1 LRIQRKIYENEGE
14 KYHAI
19 SSNETINQDSK
30 RTIFWRNSI
39 VVQLGS
45 VHIIL
50 IRPTC
55 AIEKGK
61 KNKEYCAAKRPW
73 LMFYSSRS
81 GTKDKNNRIKRLKA
95 MRRQ

>member
-1 LRIQRKIYENEGE
+1 MKIRVKKNIMPSHLM
-14 KYHAI
+14 KQ
-19 SSNETINQDSK
+19 STK

-50 IRPTC
+50 NRPTC

-61 KNKEYCAAKRPW
+61 INKEYCAAKRPW
-73 LMFYSSRS
+73 LTFYSSRC